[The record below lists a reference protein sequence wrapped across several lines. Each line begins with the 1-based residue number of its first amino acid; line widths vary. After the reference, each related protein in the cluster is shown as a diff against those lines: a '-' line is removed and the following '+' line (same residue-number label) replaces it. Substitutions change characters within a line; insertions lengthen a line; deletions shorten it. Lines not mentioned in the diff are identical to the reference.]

1 MLLLSCSIYCFNI
14 LSSYRLILQMR
25 RIKTSIKARPIAHLF
40 SKLEWF
46 LIFLAIAES
55 DKFAAVSKTFLGLS
69 KTIGG
74 GWWCSPN
81 PEWHLN
87 PTNCSH
93 TDTRSRNQALGEI
106 NQLAGS
112 STMSQFHHSAG
123 NFRNQFGKLWTKFKR
138 SYINHPK
145 LSHMFIFQDVLF
157 KCKCFFCKV
166 VCCF

>member
-46 LIFLAIAES
+46 LIFLSIAES

-112 STMSQFHHSAG
+112 STNSPQCL
-123 NFRNQFGKLWTKFKR
+123 NFTKSTVLAISETNLANCEHLKD
-138 SYINHPK
+138 HPE
-145 LSHMFIFQDVLF
+145 LSHMFFSS
-157 KCKCFFCKV
+157 
-166 VCCF
+166 VCVI